1 MFSTRELAASATGGM
16 AAPDRRGTVLP
27 VLPVLPVLTAA
38 PAGELARTPCCT
50 EMAVT

>member
-27 VLPVLPVLTAA
+27 VLPVLTAA

>member
-27 VLPVLPVLTAA
+27 VLTAA